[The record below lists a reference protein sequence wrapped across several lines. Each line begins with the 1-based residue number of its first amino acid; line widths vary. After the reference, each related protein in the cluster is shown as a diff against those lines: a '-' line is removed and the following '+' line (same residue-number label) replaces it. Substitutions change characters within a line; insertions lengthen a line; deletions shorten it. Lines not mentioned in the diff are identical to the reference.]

1 MNKLVTH
8 GTVQQLSKREKSI
21 LVLVET
27 YPGIQSGAITEKLD
41 INVSSVKR
49 ALTDLVDKK
58 LFEKDGVG
66 RGTGYYIL

>member
-1 MNKLVTH
+1 
-8 GTVQQLSKREKSI
+8 
-21 LVLVET
+21 VLVET

-66 RGTGYYIL
+66 RGQVIIYYDLQLTLSSFRFFTAQY